1 MAKHNITTRII
12 ALLTSVAYLVLV
24 VGNSSVAAISKKD
37 LEDILNGYSYYDSTD
52 TTSSCS
58 SAGSSSAGG
67 AANEGPI
74 YSYLIGKGLTPPQAA
89 GIMGNMEAESHFEPR
104 LVEYGY
110 PNSRGEISRA
120 GQPSSLDDKVPP
132 NAKSNGQPGYGLVQ
146 FTNPGFKDGLRNL
159 AASTSRGESD
169 LTLQLDYLWQLL
181 NGDYKGVLRDIQAAT
196 TLEGSTKPFLF
207 DFEKPAN
214 KEAQLAGRTKNGQ
227 NILAKYGSTSPDT
240 SVATPQIGVTTSIGG
255 CSTGASGTV
264 DATGYAF
271 PIAPQT
277 KSGNK
282 TVANLSQVPCNN
294 PGSCH
299 HNEDGPLAGYA
310 FDLGRQP
317 GGESSVGAA
326 VYAISDGTISSAH
339 IYNRVPGC
347 YSLQLQSS
355 KDNFYYWYGHMQ
367 NMTVKDGD
375 VVKSGQ
381 QIAEIGQSKCALG
394 STPHLHI
401 DRGCIQGGVPQQGGN
416 GTCRDPG
423 IVPLINSLYAGLP
436 D

>member
-1 MAKHNITTRII
+1 MKRLPRLLTLLIA
-12 ALLTSVAYLVLV
+12 ALLTI
-24 VGNSSVAAISKKD
+24 SSAAPAIYAAPSEAELKA
-37 LEDILNGYSYYDSTD
+37 IYSDYPYFDPDYVD
-52 TTSSCS
+52 TSCS
-58 SAGSSSAGG
+58 SSIGSSVNSSD
-67 AANEGPI
+67 NERPI
-74 YSYLIGKGLTPPQAA
+74 YSYLIAKGLTPPQAA

-120 GQPSSLDDKVPP
+120 GKPSSLDEKVPP
-132 NAKSNGQPGYGLVQ
+132 NAKPNGQPGYGLVQ
-146 FTNPGFKDGLRNL
+146 YTNPSFKDGLRSL
-159 AASTSRGESD
+159 AASSSRGESD

-181 NGDYKGVLRDIQAAT
+181 NGDFKGVLRDIQAAT
-196 TLEGSTKPFLF
+196 TVEGSAKPFLF
-207 DFEKPAN
+207 DFEKPTN
-214 KEAQLAGRTKNGQ
+214 KEAKLAGRTKNGQ

-240 SVATPQIGVTTSIGG
+240 SVATPQIGVTTSTGG

-282 TVANLSQVPCNN
+282 KVDNLSPVPCNN